1 MGNKLQNI
9 KAIRQMLDGTHK
21 FQTKKST
28 GFSDA
33 KSSAEK
39 NKKRAVGDKWEEI
52 DPVSGITYV
61 IEQKNGFRVKRA
73 KSSEALQEVR
83 DYLNSFQNCP
93 KETCTCTT
101 PNRLDEKMR
110 IYHQMCFDCVIDMEH
125 KLKLEG
131 KYEEYE
137 QKKLAENKKSWLKS
151 AEQDI
156 RLLKELYTQA
166 TTAVTNAHGLTEKIE
181 AKMTPEEFE
190 KTVQQNF
197 EKFKTDFIKNNNI
210 NNTNEND

>member
-1 MGNKLQNI
+1 
-9 KAIRQMLDGTHK
+9 
-21 FQTKKST
+21 
-28 GFSDA
+28 
-33 KSSAEK
+33 
-39 NKKRAVGDKWEEI
+39 
-52 DPVSGITYV
+52 
-61 IEQKNGFRVKRA
+61 
-73 KSSEALQEVR
+73 
-83 DYLNSFQNCP
+83 
-93 KETCTCTT
+93 
-101 PNRLDEKMR
+101 
-110 IYHQMCFDCVIDMEH
+110 MCFDCVIDMEH

-137 QKKLAENKKSWLKS
+137 QKKIAENKKSWLKS

-166 TTAVTNAHGLTEKIE
+166 TTAVTNADGLTEKIE